1 MIFIANNQDLSAASG
16 ILNIPFLEEIYHSV
30 MDDALGGLGGQRGQV
45 IFHLNPIVRQ
55 DTATQARSSPQQYN
69 PFFGRVPV
77 PNQPTRNPGTQLTP
91 RDVSYTAHIVVGP
104 TIPKTNDVHGIGHLN
119 NNEAMITVVI
129 EALPHVQE
137 ALSVS
142 IEGRRY
148 TVNNTRPIGFSRRRY
163 LMVKLTEIQET
174 EQSSPDITIG

>member
-1 MIFIANNQDLSAASG
+1 MIFISNNQDLSAASG
-16 ILNIPFLEEIYHSV
+16 VLNIPFLDAIYHSF
-30 MDDALGGLGGQRGQV
+30 MDDALSGLGGNRGQV
-45 IFHLNPIVRQ
+45 IFHLKPTIKQ
-55 DTATQARSSPQQYN
+55 DTTTQSRPAPQQYN
-69 PFFGRVPV
+69 PFFGRSPV
-77 PNQPTRNPGTQLTP
+77 PNQPTRNPGVQITP

-104 TIPKTNDVHGIGHLN
+104 TIPKTNDLSGIGHLN

-129 EALPHVQE
+129 EALQHVQE

-148 TVNNTRPIGFSRRRY
+148 SVNNTRPIGFSQRRY

-174 EQSSPDITIG
+174 EQPSPDIKMG